1 MNLYL
6 IGYRGS
12 GKSTVARLVAEQIGL
27 PWIDADAELE
37 ARAGK
42 SIRQVFAESG
52 EQAFRELESA
62 ELDAIAAGPAQV
74 VALGGGAVLREQNRQ
89 RIAASG
95 QVAWLRARPQTLLAR
110 IEADATTARRRPN
123 LTSAGGLAEI
133 EQLLEVRTPI
143 YAECADYVVDVDDL
157 SPEQATAAIV
167 AWWRD
172 L

>member
-1 MNLYL
+1 M
-6 IGYRGS
+6 
-12 GKSTVARLVAEQIGL
+12 Q
-27 PWIDADAELE
+27 AD
-37 ARAGK
+37 G
-42 SIRQVFAESG
+42 
-52 EQAFRELESA
+52 AF
-62 ELDAIAAGPAQV
+62 
-74 VALGGGAVLREQNRQ
+74 
-89 RIAASG
+89 